1 MSLVRLIAVEPCN
14 GHNPGEDF
22 YATEREAKQL
32 LQRRLVRMAV
42 GSSNKMLPPP
52 ANKANPSPAA
62 GEAPPSSASPAAP
75 ASVQTTA
82 QLFGTGA
89 PVARKTAA
97 RKTSAASSS
106 STTAT

>member
-1 MSLVRLIAVEPCN
+1 MSLVTLIAVEPCN

-22 YATEREAKQL
+22 QATEREAKQL
-32 LQRRLVRMAV
+32 LQRRLARMAV

-52 ANKANPSPAA
+52 ANKQNPSLAA
-62 GEAPPSSASPAAP
+62 GGAPLSSASPAAP

-82 QLFGTGA
+82 QTSTAGA
-89 PVARKTAA
+89 RVARKTAP
-97 RKTSAASSS
+97 RKTAASSS